1 MEVLIQILTSPFI
14 QLFILGLLA
23 GGFKSDLE
31 LPEALTKS
39 LSIYLMLAIG
49 MKGGLEI
56 AHTQADS
63 NEIIL
68 LITVAIAM
76 SFLTPY
82 LCYYVL
88 RKTTAVSRLDAAAI
102 SAHYGSVSAVTFSFA
117 LAYLKDVGVHVEG
130 YAVTLL
136 AVMEFPAILG
146 GLMLAKRSV
155 RLPNEKKTRLL
166 SPKILQEV
174 FLNGSVFLLLGG
186 MVIGATASPE
196 GMAKVKPYLID
207 PFNGILCLFLLEL
220 GLLASKE
227 MKKVK
232 DFSWQLAAF
241 GVYMPIILGLITFP
255 IAILL
260 GFTPGDTIILA
271 ILGASASYI
280 AVPAAMKIALPEAN
294 PAYYITLSLCITFPL
309 TMIFYVPL
317 FTYLGKVFIG
327 V

>member
-1 MEVLIQILTSPFI
+1 METAIQILTSPFI

-23 GGFKSDLE
+23 GFFKSDLE
-31 LPEALTKS
+31 LPEALTKT

-49 MKGGLEI
+49 MKGGIEI
-56 AHTQADS
+56 AHTEAPIS
-63 NEIIL
+63 EIFTL
-68 LITVAIAM
+68 LLTAIAL
-76 SFLTPY
+76 SFFTPY
-82 LCYYVL
+82 LCFYFL
-88 RKTTAVSRLDAAAI
+88 RKTTDVSRLDAAAI

-117 LAYLKDVGVHVEG
+117 LAYLKDKGIAVEG

-146 GLMLAKRSV
+146 GLMLAKKSV
-155 RLPNEKKTRLL
+155 RLPNEKKTKLL
-166 SPKILQEV
+166 SKKILQEV

-186 MVIGATASPE
+186 MVIGATANEPAL
-196 GMAKVKPYLID
+196 AKVKPYLID

-227 MKKVK
+227 AKKVK
-232 DFSWQLAAF
+232 NFSWKLAAF
-241 GVYMPIILGLITFP
+241 GVYMPIILGLITYP
-255 IAILL
+255 IALIF

-309 TMIFYVPL
+309 TMIVYIPM
-317 FTYLGKVFIG
+317 FTYLGELLLR
-327 V
+327 

>member
-1 MEVLIQILTSPFI
+1 MEILIQILTSPFI

-23 GGFKSDLE
+23 GFFKSDLE

-49 MKGGLEI
+49 MKGGIEI
-56 AHTQADS
+56 AHTQAAYS
-63 NEIIL
+63 EIAL
-68 LITVAIAM
+68 LLATAIAL

-82 LCYYVL
+82 LCYWIL
-88 RKTTAVSRLDAAAI
+88 RKTTEITRLDAAAI

-117 LAYLKDVGVHVEG
+117 LTYLRDRGVHVEG

-146 GLMLAKRSV
+146 GLMLAQRSV
-155 RLPNEKKTRLL
+155 RLPHEKKTKLL
-166 SPKILQEV
+166 SKKVLQEV

-186 MVIGATASPE
+186 MIIGATANPE

-220 GLLASKE
+220 GLLAAKE
-227 MKKVK
+227 VKKVNN
-232 DFSWQLAAF
+232 FSWKLAAF
-241 GVYMPIILGLITFP
+241 GVYMPIVLGLITFP
-255 IAILL
+255 IAMIL

-309 TMIFYVPL
+309 TMIVYIPM
-317 FTYLGKVFIG
+317 FTYLGQMLLK
-327 V
+327 